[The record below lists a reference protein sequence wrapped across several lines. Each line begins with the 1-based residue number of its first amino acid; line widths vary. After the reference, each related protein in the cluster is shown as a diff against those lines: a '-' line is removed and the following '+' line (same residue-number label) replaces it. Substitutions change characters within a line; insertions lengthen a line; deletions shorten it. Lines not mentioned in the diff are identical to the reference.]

1 MVHFRGVS
9 SVLGGKIMADER
21 APNGKDVDP
30 MAAFREARDSYLDA
44 WSKGMVEAVNSEA
57 YAKAT
62 GTMLD
67 TYLTASSPFR
77 EALEKA
83 MLQALQQLS
92 MPSRAD
98 FISLAER
105 MTNIEMKLDDMDAK
119 LDQLVAQ
126 ISKPSSASRRAP
138 KPAARN
144 KRKGAR

>member
-1 MVHFRGVS
+1 
-9 SVLGGKIMADER
+9 MAEER
-21 APNGKDVDP
+21 APNGKDFDP
-30 MAAFREARDSYLDA
+30 VGAFREVRDNYLDA
-44 WSKGMVEAVNSEA
+44 WAKTMVDAVNTEA

-105 MTNIEMKLDDMDAK
+105 LTNVEMKLDDLDAR
-119 LDQLVAQ
+119 LDEIQKTLK
-126 ISKPSSASRRAP
+126 KPASAAPLRAAA
-138 KPAARN
+138 PAARN
-144 KRKGAR
+144 RRKGAK